1 MVESGTCRYDFYDPL
16 GTKSQKENAMN
27 IGQKLNQIRK
37 EKDLTLDQLAQMTGV
52 AKATLSRIENSVVGG
67 NLDTLKKITAALHVS
82 LDSLITE
89 GSTEMKMAEDDPKL
103 MLAAV
108 RKDLEVIAERIKK
121 ICKRLNIE
129 PKGEGGQ

>member
-1 MVESGTCRYDFYDPL
+1 MKV
-16 GTKSQKENAMN
+16 
-27 IGQKLNQIRK
+27 GQKIKALRK

-52 AKATLSRIENSVVGG
+52 AKATLSRIENGIVGG
-67 NLDTLKKITAALHVS
+67 NLATLKKIASALHIS
-82 LDSLITE
+82 LDELITE
-89 GSTEMKMAEDDPKL
+89 GSTEMKIEEDDPKL

-129 PKGEGGQ
+129 LKEEGGQ

>member
-1 MVESGTCRYDFYDPL
+1 
-16 GTKSQKENAMN
+16 MN
-27 IGQKLNQIRK
+27 IGQKIKQLRK

-67 NLDTLKKITAALHVS
+67 NLATLRKIAEALHIS
-82 LDSLITE
+82 MDSLITE
-89 GSTEMKMAEDDPKL
+89 GKTETQRDEDDPKL
-103 MLAAV
+103 LLAAV

-129 PKGEGGQ
+129 PRGEGGQ